1 MHIDIKGAKE
11 KYGKSETT
19 LRNIVREWRKGK
31 HKGGIKIDNGKILF
45 KISFLDD
52 KFNHRATSS
61 QSNKTEFNAP
71 SIDDRTLAILENQLN
86 EKDKQIE
93 KLQFLLAQSQ
103 ENYNKLT
110 LHQENYNKLIETPTP
125 KKKRWWQR
133 KG

>member
-31 HKGGIKIDNGKILF
+31 HKGAIKMDNGRVLF
-45 KISFLDD
+45 KVSFLDD
-52 KFNHRATSS
+52 KFNHGATSS

-71 SIDDRTLAILENQLN
+71 GIDDRTLAILENQLN

-103 ENYNKLT
+103 ENYNKLI
-110 LHQENYNKLIETPTP
+110 QAPEP

-133 KG
+133 NK

>member
-19 LRNIVREWRKGK
+19 FRNIVREWRKGK
-31 HKGGIKIDNGKILF
+31 HKGGIKMDNGRVLF
-45 KISFLDD
+45 KVSFLDD
-52 KFNHRATSS
+52 KFKNGATSS

-86 EKDKQIE
+86 EKDRQIE

-103 ENYNKLT
+103 ENYNKLI
-110 LHQENYNKLIETPTP
+110 QSPEP

-133 KG
+133 NK

>member
-31 HKGGIKIDNGKILF
+31 HKGAIKMDNGRVLF
-45 KISFLDD
+45 KVSFLDD
-52 KFNHRATSS
+52 KFNHGAT
-61 QSNKTEFNAP
+61 SNKTEFNAP
-71 SIDDRTLAILENQLN
+71 GIDDRTLAILEKQLD

-103 ENYNKLT
+103 ENYNKLI
-110 LHQENYNKLIETPTP
+110 QAPEP

-133 KG
+133 NK

>member
-31 HKGGIKIDNGKILF
+31 HKGAIKLDNGRVLF
-45 KISFLDD
+45 KVSFLDD
-52 KFNHRATSS
+52 KFNHGATSS

-86 EKDKQIE
+86 EKDRQIE

-103 ENYNKLT
+103 ENYNKLI
-110 LHQENYNKLIETPTP
+110 QSPEP
-125 KKKRWWQR
+125 KKKRWF
-133 KG
+133 KIF

>member
-31 HKGGIKIDNGKILF
+31 HKGAIKLDNGRVLF
-45 KISFLDD
+45 KVSFLDD
-52 KFNHRATSS
+52 KFKAQNI
-61 QSNKTEFNAP
+61 NPKTNSVNLP
-71 SIDDRTLAILENQLN
+71 SIDERTLAILEKQLD

-103 ENYNKLT
+103 ENYNKL
-110 LHQENYNKLIETPTP
+110 IEKSKFFSPLLMHRQGPTKSLKP
-125 KKKRWWQR
+125 A
-133 KG
+133 